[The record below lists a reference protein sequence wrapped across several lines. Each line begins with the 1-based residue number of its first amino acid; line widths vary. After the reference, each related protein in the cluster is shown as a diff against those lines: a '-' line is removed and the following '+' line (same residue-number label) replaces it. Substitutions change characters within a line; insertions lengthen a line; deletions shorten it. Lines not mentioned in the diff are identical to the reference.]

1 MYDELAK
8 EIILLVGGEENI
20 SSLSHCVTRLR
31 FVLKDSNKTK
41 KEEISDLEDVI
52 QVNESM
58 GQFQIVVGSKVD
70 EVYESI
76 IGIIGEKENKHS
88 NSENTEN
95 VNLFNKALQTFSS
108 IFTPIIPA
116 LAGSGMIKGILA
128 LIGLVSMNYFGYN
141 FQATNTYQIL
151 FGASDVIFYF
161 MPIMLG
167 YTSAK
172 TFKANPFVGMII
184 GGALVYPDIIN
195 LLGSDAAVT
204 LFGLSVTK
212 AVYTSSVIPII
223 IAVWV
228 LSYVE
233 SFFRKYIPEAIKLIV
248 VPALSL
254 LVVVPT
260 TLILFG
266 PIGIYLGNIM
276 SSGYQ
281 FLVDISPALSG
292 AFIGGMW
299 AVFVIFGAHRAI
311 VPIGLNDISTIGRQ
325 NLFAF
330 TTAANLSQGGSAL
343 GVFLK
348 SKNEKIKSIAMSAS
362 ITALFGITEPAIYGV
377 NLKYKRPMIF
387 AVISGALGGAYI
399 GWAGVYGSTFANQG
413 LLTLAVY
420 AENGLGL
427 FLHFLVGLVISFF
440 GSAILT
446 YFFGY
451 NDEVMEEDIEGNLKE
466 EPEPIENNS
475 TSKEVEVLSNFGLSV
490 PVKGTVLDISDIK
503 DEVFSSESVGKG
515 MFIKPTDGNVYSPF
529 PATVTYVFPSLH
541 AIGLKL
547 DNGIELMIH
556 VGINTVELKGE
567 HFKVFVEKNQHVKQG
582 EQLLS
587 FDKDEIEKKGY
598 DTSVAIVIVNST
610 DYDEIKT
617 ITKENA
623 ELNDTGLIIQDM
635 S

>member
-8 EIILLVGGEENI
+8 DIVSLVGGEENI

-31 FVLKDSNKTK
+31 FVLKDSNKAN
-41 KEEISDLEDVI
+41 KEEISKLEDVI

-58 GQFQIVVGSKVD
+58 GQFQVVVGSKVD

-76 IGIIGEKENKHS
+76 EEIIGEKESEYS
-88 NSENTEN
+88 NSKNTEKGN
-95 VNLFNKALQTFSS
+95 MFNKALQTFSS

-128 LIGLVSMNYFGYN
+128 LIGLISMNFYGYD
-141 FQATNTYQIL
+141 FQVTNTYQIL
-151 FGASDVIFYF
+151 FGSSDVIFYF

-195 LLGSDAAVT
+195 LLGSDAVVT
-204 LFGLSVTK
+204 LFGFSVTK

-233 SFFRKYIPEAIKLIV
+233 SFFRRYIPEAIKLIM
-248 VPALSL
+248 VPALSI

-260 TLILFG
+260 TLLLFG

-299 AVFVIFGAHRAI
+299 GIFVIFGAHRAI
-311 VPIGLNDISTIGRQ
+311 VPIGLNDIATVGRQ

-330 TTAANLSQGGSAL
+330 TTAANLAQGGSAL

-348 SKNEKIKSIAMSAS
+348 SKDEKIKSIAMSAS

-399 GWAGVYGSTFANQG
+399 GWADVYGSTFANQG
-413 LLTLAVY
+413 LLTLPVY
-420 AENGLGL
+420 AENGMNM
-427 FLHFLVGLVISFF
+427 FMHFLVGLVISFF

-451 NDEVMEEDIEGNLKE
+451 NEEVVDEDVENFTKE
-466 EPEPIENNS
+466 VPEPEKILSMN
-475 TSKEVEVLSNFGLSV
+475 KETGILTNFGLSV
-490 PVKGTVLDISDIK
+490 PIKGTVLDITDMK
-503 DEVFSSESVGKG
+503 DDVFSSGSLGKG
-515 MFIKPTDGNVYSPF
+515 MFIKPSDGNVYSPF
-529 PATVTYVFPSLH
+529 SATVTYVFPSLH

-556 VGINTVELKGE
+556 VGIDTVELKGK
-567 HFKVFVEKNQHVKQG
+567 HFKAFVEKNQHVERG
-582 EQLLS
+582 EKLLT

-598 DTSVAIVIVNST
+598 DTSVAIVIVNSA
-610 DYDEIKT
+610 DYDEIQT
-617 ITKENA
+617 ITNEDA
-623 ELNDTGLIIQDM
+623 DLSDTGLIIQDL